1 MESGGMLIHG
11 SSLAG
16 QVSRSPT
23 RRRFLLTSGMA
34 ASGGFL
40 PLGSARAAEAASA
53 ATRAAAFIVGDNLSL
68 AALLYARGAK
78 QDTIDGLLA
87 KCNAFA
93 KDLGVTVKPFPPRG
107 KTDTATMADVIHYLI
122 KGEGWAIGTALVNR
136 YDKGHGLL
144 FEVAVKS
151 NLLMLLHQPGD
162 DSGIGNIV
170 KSRCEELKLPP
181 QLWMPLVQSIAA
193 KKPFDE
199 VREAVFKMHKDV
211 TDYLVKLA
219 G

>member
-1 MESGGMLIHG
+1 MEGGMFVQG

-16 QVSRSPT
+16 QVLRPQT
-23 RRRFLLTSGMA
+23 RRRFLMA
-34 ASGGFL
+34 SAIAVSGGNL
-40 PLGSARAAEAASA
+40 PLGSAKAAEAASA

-78 QDTIDGLLA
+78 QETIDGLLA
-87 KCNAFA
+87 KCNVLA

-122 KGEGWAIGTALVNR
+122 QGDGWAIGTALVNH

-151 NLLMLLHQPGD
+151 NLLMLLYQPGN

-181 QLWMPLVQSIAA
+181 PLWMPLVQAIAA